1 MRHAIRPAGGDATG
15 IVPPARPPA
24 TDGERL
30 QRVRGAPA
38 PSRESVLDD
47 VRAHLAGGGGALL
60 VGPTGIGKSTLVST
74 LADEYAAAG
83 HRVFACCPAETER
96 HLPFLGLIDLVAQG
110 ADEVVDRLPEPERRA
125 LRSALLLHDV
135 PIGERDLLCLR
146 LGVLHTLRMLCA
158 DRPGLVLVDDAQWL
172 DQPTGELLAFVA
184 RRAGRLAP
192 PLRMVA
198 SVRASFGDPRRS
210 GGQWRDAAGLCP
222 KPVLTVKV
230 PPMSAAELAALLA
243 DRFGRYWPR
252 SQVVR
257 IHRVSG
263 GNPFF
268 AVELARSAVESGA
281 LEDGGPP
288 GGALPIPQS
297 LSVLIQKRVGA
308 LPRATRETLLMASAA
323 SRPSV
328 ELLRRAGGADLAEA
342 ERQGIVDV
350 DGDGQIRFTHPLLSA
365 VIYAE
370 AEAVDR
376 KAVHASLAQAVRD
389 PVERALHMAKLT
401 SGRDRRIAGTL
412 EDAAAVARRR
422 GGLSTAAHLGELAAD
437 HTPES
442 ERDAEVG
449 RRLRAAED
457 AVAAGDYPLARRLA
471 HLVLEASALPRDRV
485 RAWMVVMDSSGQ
497 ALAEVEEVFPRAM
510 EDARG
515 EPELLAPLHYR
526 LSWRAWMVLGSAEAA
541 LQHARRSAEL
551 AAVAGDRATEL
562 LALTKQANIEF
573 FLGRPEGEQT
583 LRRALADPQEPQ
595 VMWHHN
601 GPIYLKH
608 RHHLLHDRLQE
619 ARNELRALIY
629 GVRQRGVVESLCL
642 SQFCMSQVE
651 IHRGR
656 CRQALSLA
664 RQSLGLAEDSGLSQ
678 GPSWYA
684 LALAEAAGGD
694 LERALTAAEQALQHS
709 ESDGDLLFLPRALHA
724 EAQVRLRL
732 GDAAAA
738 VRILERVRL
747 METSQGLGDP
757 AVRRWHAD
765 LADALVAVG
774 RARDAADV
782 LSEARAQATRLGRR
796 SVLAVL
802 ERSSA
807 LVRAAEGDRDAALDG
822 LVRAVELSQALP
834 YRLEEGRAWLELGS
848 FRAHTGDAE
857 AGRADLLR
865 ARTVFA
871 RAQARPWLERV
882 QDELRDI
889 EHGRHR
895 HGGPGR
901 GRPGDG
907 GPERGGHG
915 HGPGEAARRAAG
927 AHPLD
932 VLTDIEREVAVLV
945 AEGAT
950 NREIASR
957 LFLSVKTV
965 EAALTRTFRKLGVR
979 SRVDVARVAVSGR

>member
-1 MRHAIRPAGGDATG
+1 ML
-15 IVPPARPPA
+15 
-24 TDGERL
+24 EE
-30 QRVRGAPA
+30 VRG
-38 PSRESVLDD
+38 
-47 VRAHLAGGGGALL
+47 HLAGGGGALL

-96 HLPFLGLIDLVAQG
+96 HLPFLGLIDLLAQG
-110 ADEVVDRLPEPERRA
+110 ADEVVERLPEPERRA

-146 LGVLHTLRMLCA
+146 LGVLHALRALCA

-184 RRAGRLAP
+184 RRAGRLVP

-198 SVRASFGDPRRS
+198 SVRASFGDPR
-210 GGQWRDAAGLCP
+210 GPAGQWRDAAGLCP

-243 DRFGRYWPR
+243 DRFGRSWPR
-252 SQVVR
+252 AQLAR

-268 AVELARSAVESGA
+268 AVELARSAAESGA
-281 LEDGGPP
+281 LEDGR
-288 GGALPIPQS
+288 ALPIPQS
-297 LSVLIQKRVGA
+297 LSVLIQKRVSA
-308 LPRATRETLLMASAA
+308 LPRATREALLMASAA

-350 DGDGQIRFTHPLLSA
+350 DAGGQIRFTHPLLSA

-370 AEAVDR
+370 AEAVER
-376 KAVHASLAQAVRD
+376 KAAHAALSQAVRD
-389 PVERALHMAKLT
+389 PVERALHLAKLT

-442 ERDAEVG
+442 ERDAEAG

-471 HLVLEASALPRDRV
+471 HLVLETTAPPRDRV
-485 RAWMVVMDSSGQ
+485 RAWMAVMDSSGQ

-510 EDARG
+510 EDAAG

-541 LQHARRSAEL
+541 LEHARRSAEL

-562 LALTKQANIEF
+562 LALSKQANIEF
-573 FLGRPEGEQT
+573 FLGRPEGEET
-583 LRRALADPQEPQ
+583 LRRALADPQEPP

-601 GPIYLKH
+601 GPVFLKH

-619 ARNELRALIY
+619 ARNELRTLIY
-629 GVRQRGVVESLCL
+629 GVRQRGVAESLCL
-642 SQFCMSQVE
+642 SQSCMSQVE

-656 CRQALSLA
+656 CPQALTLA
-664 RQSLGLAEDSGLSQ
+664 RQSLDLAEDSGLSQ

-694 LERALTAAEQALQHS
+694 LERALAAAEQALQHS

-724 EAQVRLRL
+724 EAHVRLRL

-738 VRILERVRL
+738 ARILERVRL

-765 LADALVAVG
+765 LAEALVGVG
-774 RARDAADV
+774 RTKDAADV
-782 LSEARAQATRLGRR
+782 VAEARAQAARLGRR
-796 SVLAVL
+796 SVLAML

-807 LVRAAEGDRDAALDG
+807 LVRAAEGDCGAALDG
-822 LVRAVELSQALP
+822 LVRAVEQSQALP

-848 FRAHTGDAE
+848 LRARTGDAE
-857 AGRADLLR
+857 TGRADLLR
-865 ARTVFA
+865 ARTIFA

-882 QDELRDI
+882 QDELRAL
-889 EHGRHR
+889 EHSRHEHAAPE
-895 HGGPGR
+895 HGGPDR
-901 GRPGDG
+901 
-907 GPERGGHG
+907 
-915 HGPGEAARRAAG
+915 GEAARRPAG

-950 NREIASR
+950 NREIAAR

>member
-1 MRHAIRPAGGDATG
+1 MRHAIRPTGGDAMG
-15 IVPPARPPA
+15 IVPPARPPG

-30 QRVRGAPA
+30 RRVRGAPA
-38 PSRESVLDD
+38 PSRASVLAD
-47 VRAHLAGGGGALL
+47 VRGHLAGGGGALL

-96 HLPFLGLIDLVAQG
+96 HLPFLGLIDLLAQG
-110 ADEVVDRLPEPERRA
+110 ADEVVERLPEPERRA

-146 LGVLHTLRMLCA
+146 LGVLHTLRTLCA

-184 RRAGRLAP
+184 RRAGRLVP

-198 SVRASFGDPRRS
+198 SVRASFGDPR
-210 GGQWRDAAGLCP
+210 GPAGQWRDAAGLCP

-243 DRFGRYWPR
+243 DRFGRSWPR
-252 SQVVR
+252 SQLAR

-268 AVELARSAVESGA
+268 AVELARSAAESGA
-281 LEDGGPP
+281 LEDGR
-288 GGALPIPQS
+288 ALPIPQS
-297 LSVLIQKRVGA
+297 LSVLIHKRVSA
-308 LPRATRETLLMASAA
+308 LPRATREALLMASAA

-350 DGDGQIRFTHPLLSA
+350 DAGGQIRFTHPLLSA

-370 AEAVDR
+370 AEAAER
-376 KAVHASLAQAVRD
+376 KAAHAALSQAVRD
-389 PVERALHMAKLT
+389 PVERALHLAKLT

-442 ERDAEVG
+442 ERDAEAG

-471 HLVLEASALPRDRV
+471 HLVLETTAPPRDRV
-485 RAWMVVMDSSGQ
+485 RAWMAVMDSSGQ

-541 LQHARRSAEL
+541 LEHARRSAEL

-583 LRRALADPQEPQ
+583 LRRALADPQEPP

-601 GPIYLKH
+601 GPVFLKH

-619 ARNELRALIY
+619 ARNELRTLIY
-629 GVRQRGVVESLCL
+629 GVRQRGVAESLCL
-642 SQFCMSQVE
+642 SQSCMSQVE

-656 CRQALSLA
+656 CPQALTLA
-664 RQSLGLAEDSGLSQ
+664 RQSLDLAEDSGLSQ

-694 LERALTAAEQALQHS
+694 LERALAAAEHALQHS

-724 EAQVRLRL
+724 EAHVRLRL

-738 VRILERVRL
+738 ARILERVRL

-765 LADALVAVG
+765 LAEALVGVG
-774 RARDAADV
+774 RTKDAAEV
-782 LSEARAQATRLGRR
+782 VAEARAQAARLGRR

-807 LVRAAEGDRDAALDG
+807 LVRAAEGDYGAALDG
-822 LVRAVELSQALP
+822 LVRAVEQSQALP

-848 FRAHTGDAE
+848 LRARTGDAE
-857 AGRADLLR
+857 TGRADLLR
-865 ARTVFA
+865 ARTIFA

-882 QDELRDI
+882 QDELRALEHSRHEHTAP
-889 EHGRHR
+889 EHGRPDR
-895 HGGPGR
+895 R
-901 GRPGDG
+901 
-907 GPERGGHG
+907 ES
-915 HGPGEAARRAAG
+915 ARRPAG